1 MERIICVIGNK
12 GGTGKTSI
20 THMLCHGLGLLGKRS
35 IAVLTDAAREPLS
48 RGIRRY
54 TPLDGRSPDKFQE
67 IIDKL
72 ASRPKWLA
80 VIDGGG
86 NRPEMD
92 RKFYEMSGFILLP
105 FRESHEDIRTV
116 RSDLDA
122 FPKAYGIPSQW
133 PTNPWQQ
140 MAAERT
146 LDEMMQDY
154 RPRPLDPVYAVSA
167 SKLLLE
173 DQVPPNLPTM
183 LNNVCR
189 SLAWQVLERLNLP
202 EQDESPGQP

>member
-1 MERIICVIGNK
+1 MERLICVIGNK

-20 THMLCHGLGLLGKRS
+20 THMLCHGLGLIGKRS
-35 IAVLTDAAREPLS
+35 IAVLTDTAREPLA

-54 TPLDGRSPDKFQE
+54 TPLDGRSPDKLAE
-67 IIDKL
+67 IVAKL
-72 ASRPKWLA
+72 ETRPKWLG

-86 NRPEMD
+86 NRPAMD
-92 RKFYEMSGFILLP
+92 RKFYEMSGLVLLP

-116 RSDLDA
+116 RNDLDA

-154 RPRPLDPVYAVSA
+154 RPRLLDPVYAVSS

-173 DQVPPNLPTM
+173 YEMPRDLPTM

-202 EQDESPGQP
+202 EEE